1 VTELERLRELLGG
14 TDIYLIDQL
23 MKGRIAPGQ
32 RILDAGC
39 GGGRNMEP
47 LLRCGCDVW
56 GVDESATAMRQ
67 CEVLARELDVERP
80 VGWLSRQRI
89 ESLGFGDASFDVVIC
104 NAVLHFAADIG
115 RLEIMLNELWRVLAP
130 RGLFFAR
137 LATTIGIETLV
148 EPLGGAQFRL
158 PDGSTRLL
166 VERES
171 LLEWGD
177 RLGGTSIEPLKT
189 TVVDGMRAMTTWC
202 LVKAA

>member
-1 VTELERLRELLGG
+1 MTELERLRELLGG

-23 MKGRIAPGQ
+23 MKGRIGPGL

-56 GVDESATAMRQ
+56 GVDESSTAMRQ
-67 CEVLARELDVERP
+67 CAGLASELGARRP

-89 ESLGFGDASFDVVIC
+89 EDLGFADASFDVVIC
-104 NAVLHFAADIG
+104 NAVLHFAADME
-115 RLEIMLNELWRVLAP
+115 RLEIMLTELWRVLAG

-137 LATTIGIETLV
+137 LATTIGIEGLV
-148 EPLGGAQFRL
+148 EPLGGARFKL

-171 LLEWGD
+171 LVEWGD
-177 RLGGTSIEPLKT
+177 RMGGTPVEPLKT

-202 LVKAA
+202 LVKTA

>member
-32 RILDAGC
+32 RILDAG
-39 GGGRNMEP
+39 
-47 LLRCGCDVW
+47 
-56 GVDESATAMRQ
+56 